1 MKIPTLLYWS
11 YWFRPNLP
19 SSKFNIAFV
28 SLPKMEWKKCITMR
42 STKYSNSKLWT
53 GNKLLFRF
61 HASHG
66 CIGGVSEQRSHDRTQ
81 VLWLNQMKQS
91 KRAGTMPSFKS
102 LLLWVFKIYDGGTKH
117 VYKSLLESRKRERSY
132 SMIGKPKHP
141 GWTTAHS

>member
-1 MKIPTLLYWS
+1 MFKISLIERTRSAYSKHSSLSTKSRQKLAERKKTRMKISTLLYWSSWS

-91 KRAGTMPSFKS
+91 KSAGTVPSFKS
-102 LLLWVFKIYDGGTKH
+102 LLFM
-117 VYKSLLESRKRERSY
+117 SF
-132 SMIGKPKHP
+132 
-141 GWTTAHS
+141 